1 MVKNPPANSGD
12 IKDAG
17 SIPELGRS
25 QGEGTGDPLQYS
37 SLENSMDRGT
47 WRATVHGITKSPTGL
62 NRLSLYARM
71 HAQTYLWM
79 RLIRRNRSLSLF
91 FFLVFLERIRHQ
103 QFHEA
108 YPPIL
113 CVILSTLEGRYPY
126 PLEKGMAIRSSI
138 LAWEISWTEE
148 TGRLHGPWG
157 CKESDTTEQLKSSK
171 GPLFTPLYG

>member
-79 RLIRRNRSLSLF
+79 RLIRRNRSLSF
-91 FFLVFLERIRHQ
+91 FFFFFCIFGKDQTSAVPRGLPSNIVCHPLHFRREVPLSPGEGNGNSFQYSCLGNLMDRGDWQATLSMGLQRVRH
-103 QFHEA
+103 
-108 YPPIL
+108 
-113 CVILSTLEGRYPY
+113 
-126 PLEKGMAIRSSI
+126 
-138 LAWEISWTEE
+138 
-148 TGRLHGPWG
+148 
-157 CKESDTTEQLKSSK
+157 D
-171 GPLFTPLYG
+171 